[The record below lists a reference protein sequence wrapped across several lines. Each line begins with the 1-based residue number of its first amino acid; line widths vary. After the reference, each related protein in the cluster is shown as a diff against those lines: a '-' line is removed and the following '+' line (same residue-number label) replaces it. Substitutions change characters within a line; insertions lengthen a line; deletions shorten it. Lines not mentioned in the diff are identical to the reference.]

1 MKGNVV
7 KAIADLLFPPLCI
20 ACRNQVGEA
29 GFCAACW
36 SGISF
41 LDGPG
46 CACCGL
52 PFAVALE
59 GDNLCA
65 VCLAR
70 QQAFDTARAILAYD
84 EKSRGA
90 ILALKHA
97 DRLDLVPGFA
107 RWLSRT
113 GRTMLEQSELV
124 IPVPLHPFRLWRRR
138 YNQSAELARRLAR
151 DWKLTYAPSALI
163 RSRPTVSQGAMAS
176 ARARRRNVL
185 HAFKVPD
192 PAKVAGRQ
200 VLLLDDVLTTGAT
213 VEACARALKRAG
225 AAGVHVLVLARVVK
239 ASDMLI

>member
-1 MKGNVV
+1 MIANVA
-7 KAIADLLFPPLCI
+7 KAVLDLLFPPHCI
-20 ACRNQVGEA
+20 GCHAQVAQA
-29 GFCAACW
+29 GFCAQCW
-36 SGISF
+36 SGIGF

-52 PFAVALE
+52 PFAVGLE
-59 GDNLCA
+59 GSNLCA
-65 VCLAR
+65 ACLTKPP
-70 QQAFDTARAILAYD
+70 AFDAARAIFAYD

-90 ILALKHA
+90 VLALKHA

-107 RWLSRT
+107 RWLGRS
-113 GRTMLEQSELV
+113 GRTVLEGCDLV
-124 IPVPLHPFRLWRRR
+124 IPVPLHPVRLWRRR

-151 DWKLTYAPSALI
+151 DCKLAYQPHVLI
-163 RSRPTVSQGAMAS
+163 RSRPTQSQGAMAS

-185 HAFKVPD
+185 GAFKVAD
-192 PAKVAGRQ
+192 PAKVAGKR

-225 AAGVHVLVLARVVK
+225 ASHVNVLALARVVR